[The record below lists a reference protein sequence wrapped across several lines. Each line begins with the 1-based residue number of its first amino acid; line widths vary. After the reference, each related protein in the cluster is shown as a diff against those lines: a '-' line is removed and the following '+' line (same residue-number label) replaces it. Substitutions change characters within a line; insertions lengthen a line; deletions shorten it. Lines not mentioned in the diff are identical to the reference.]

1 MATTM
6 SFARFALLLAIT
18 LALPATPAAIAAAD
32 VAPDRVQLRIELY
45 GFAGFHVLTDRTT
58 LDTSADRYSIASDI
72 DTRGIAAVFVD
83 LNSHSTVQG
92 RIAANAAY
100 PEAYRGE
107 VRRNGVDRRYR
118 IDYRPDGP
126 VASELAPPVATWRS
140 QGAPDELRGTVDQL
154 TAYFLLERQLARTG
168 SCNLI
173 VPVFDGH
180 GRYNLRFIDAAEQ
193 APPRG
198 PAKSF
203 AGPTHVC
210 AAVRKDVP
218 GFAGNGDQGEGTYRS
233 GRVWYAR
240 LGSTSHMVPVQM
252 EYDTEF
258 GIIRGYLAEYKGH
271 GIDRRF
277 IE

>member
-1 MATTM
+1 MAMKM
-6 SFARFALLLAIT
+6 SFARFALLLAIAA
-18 LALPATPAAIAAAD
+18 ALPATPVTIAAAD
-32 VAPDRVQLRIELY
+32 VAPERVQLRIELY

-58 LDTSADRYSIASDI
+58 LDTSADRYSIATDL
-72 DTRGIAAVFVD
+72 DTRGIASVFVD

-118 IDYRPDGP
+118 IDYRADGP
-126 VASELAPPVATWRS
+126 VASELAPPAAQWRS
-140 QGAPDELRGTVDQL
+140 QGEPAELRGTVDQL

-168 SCNLI
+168 SCSLT

-180 GRYNLRFIDAAEQ
+180 GRYDLRFFDAAEQ
-193 APPRG
+193 AAPRG
-198 PAKSF
+198 PVKSF

-210 AAVRKDVP
+210 VAVRKDVP
-218 GFAGNGDQGEGTYRS
+218 GFVANTDQSEGTYRS

-240 LGSTSHMVPVQM
+240 LGPQGRMIPVQM
-252 EYDTEF
+252 EFDTEF
-258 GIIRGYLAEYKGH
+258 GIVRGYLAEVKGH

-277 IE
+277 ME

>member
-1 MATTM
+1 MATKM
-6 SFARFALLLAIT
+6 SIARFALLLAIA
-18 LALPATPAAIAAAD
+18 LALPATPATIAAAD
-32 VAPDRVQLRIELY
+32 IAPERVQLRIELY

-126 VASELAPPVATWRS
+126 VASELAPPAATWRS
-140 QGAPDELRGTVDQL
+140 QGAPGELRGTVDQL

-168 SCNLI
+168 SCNLT

-180 GRYNLRFIDAAEQ
+180 GRYNLRFLDAAEQ

-218 GFAGNGDQGEGTYRS
+218 GFAGNGDQAEGTYRS

-240 LGSTSHMVPVQM
+240 IGPDGHMIPVQM
-252 EYDTEF
+252 EFDTEF
-258 GIIRGYLAEYKGH
+258 GIVRGYLAEVKGH